1 MDLFKK
7 CIKPL
12 ENVKKDSKISKSQN
26 NEVVLIGGSTHI
38 LKNKE
43 KVQEFFNRKETNKSI
58 NPDEAVE
65 YGAVIGSAIMTN
77 VKD

>member
-1 MDLFKK
+1 MEDLPIF
-7 CIKPL
+7 
-12 ENVKKDSKISKSQN
+12 Q
-26 NEVVLIGGSTHI
+26 
-38 LKNKE
+38 NKE

>member
-1 MDLFKK
+1 M
-7 CIKPL
+7 
-12 ENVKKDSKISKSQN
+12 VSISWRYPAHLL
-26 NEVVLIGGSTHI
+26 LIQTASSGVIAVNHRI
-38 LKNKE
+38 NFFQK
-43 KVQEFFNRKETNKSI
+43 EFFNRKETNKSI